1 MLSTHQLK
9 FQYTP
14 DVKFDF
20 PDIQCA
26 LGDTLVISGE
36 SGSGKTTLLHIL
48 GGLIKPNQGSLRL
61 NNTDISLLEGA
72 RLDKFRGKNISIIF
86 QKMHFISSI
95 SVMENILLAQWLGTG
110 LKDANAVNEL
120 LAKLNIADQGNKHI
134 NQLSQGQQQ
143 RVAIAR
149 ALINRPSLILADEPT
164 SSLDNK
170 NATIVEE
177 LLKESAKS
185 LNAALIIV
193 THDMR
198 MKKHAQNLIELV

>member
-1 MLSTHQLK
+1 M
-9 FQYTP
+9 
-14 DVKFDF
+14 
-20 PDIQCA
+20 
-26 LGDTLVISGE
+26 
-36 SGSGKTTLLHIL
+36 
-48 GGLIKPNQGSLRL
+48 
-61 NNTDISLLEGA
+61 
-72 RLDKFRGKNISIIF
+72 
-86 QKMHFISSI
+86 
-95 SVMENILLAQWLGTG
+95 
-110 LKDANAVNEL
+110 
-120 LAKLNIADQGNKHI
+120 
-134 NQLSQGQQQ
+134 SQGQQQ

-170 NATIVEE
+170 NAAIVEE